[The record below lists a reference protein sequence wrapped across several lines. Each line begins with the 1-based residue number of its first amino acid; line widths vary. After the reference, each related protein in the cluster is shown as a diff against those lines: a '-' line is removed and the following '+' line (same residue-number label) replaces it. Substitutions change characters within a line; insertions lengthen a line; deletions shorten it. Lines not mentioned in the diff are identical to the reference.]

1 MTQTPVKKQVSLIP
15 PDMKLADF
23 ARNRFLARPPAGTT
37 LEDLLNPV
45 FWAHVARQFAPGG
58 GDIIEVHPVDGAY
71 YAELFVAECRKTGL
85 VNEIRLV
92 KISCT
97 PLSADTTVDEPAD
110 AIVDKPADAI
120 VDKQAEPEGAYRI
133 VYRGIEKKHTVTRV
147 ADNIIVSEGHA
158 TKQDAQKW
166 IDEQELNSLTQ

>member
-1 MTQTPVKKQVSLIP
+1 MTQTPVKKQVALIP

-97 PLSADTTVDEPAD
+97 PLSADTTVD
-110 AIVDKPADAI
+110 KPADTT

-133 VYRGIEKKHTVTRV
+133 VYRGTEKKHTVTRV
-147 ADNIIVSEGHA
+147 ADNTIVSEGHA

>member
-58 GDIIEVHPVDGAY
+58 GDIIEVFPMDGAY

-85 VNEIRLV
+85 VNQVRLV
-92 KISCT
+92 KLSYT
-97 PLSADTTVDEPAD
+97 SLSADAT
-110 AIVDKPADAI
+110 VDKP
-120 VDKQAEPEGAYRI
+120 AEPEGAYRI
-133 VYRGIEKKHTVTRV
+133 VYRGPEKKHTVTRV
-147 ADNIIVSEGHA
+147 ADNTIVSEGHA

-166 IDEQELNSLTQ
+166 IDEQELNSLAQ

>member
-58 GDIIEVHPVDGAY
+58 GDIIEVFPMDGAY

-85 VNEIRLV
+85 VNQVRLV
-92 KISCT
+92 KLNYTS
-97 PLSADTTVDEPAD
+97 LSTD
-110 AIVDKPADAI
+110 AT

-133 VYRGIEKKHTVTRV
+133 VYRGTEKKHTVTRV
-147 ADNIIVSEGHA
+147 ADNTIVSEGHA

>member
-58 GDIIEVHPVDGAY
+58 GDIIEVFPMDGAY

-85 VNEIRLV
+85 VNQVRLV
-92 KISCT
+92 KLSYT
-97 PLSADTTVDEPAD
+97 SLSADAT
-110 AIVDKPADAI
+110 VDKPT
-120 VDKQAEPEGAYRI
+120 EPEGAYRI
-133 VYRGIEKKHTVTRV
+133 VYRGVEKKHTVTRV
-147 ADNIIVSEGHA
+147 ADNTIVSEGLA

>member
-85 VNEIRLV
+85 VNQVRLV
-92 KISCT
+92 KLSYT
-97 PLSADTTVDEPAD
+97 PLDEGVAQSKT
-110 AIVDKPADAI
+110 IVGEYKI
-120 VDKQAEPEGAYRI
+120 VH
-133 VYRGIEKKHTVTRV
+133 RGVEKKHTVTRV
-147 ADNIIVSEGHA
+147 ADNTIVSEGHA

>member
-58 GDIIEVHPVDGAY
+58 GDIIEVFPMDGAY

-85 VNEIRLV
+85 VNQVRLV
-92 KISCT
+92 KLSYT
-97 PLSADTTVDEPAD
+97 SLSADAT
-110 AIVDKPADAI
+110 VDKP
-120 VDKQAEPEGAYRI
+120 AEPEGAYRI
-133 VYRGIEKKHTVTRV
+133 VYRGTEKKHTVTRV
-147 ADNIIVSEGHA
+147 ADNTIVSEGHA